1 MPISSCLD
9 ERLMPKV
16 GPDPSATSVP
26 VHGAGFPRAATSYMI
41 GQTRYTHV
49 TSLWA
54 QHYQSIFHALIVS
67 RR

>member
-26 VHGAGFPRAATSYMI
+26 VHGAGEPRAATSLIFGSFLMGWEIRLITIVQI
-41 GQTRYTHV
+41 GLCHGV
-49 TSLWA
+49 EN
-54 QHYQSIFHALIVS
+54 
-67 RR
+67 